1 MRDKVRHLDKK
12 SVHDIIICVAK
23 FFWVRG
29 FSVVSAPSLHILL
42 YLFMG
47 KRSDQLTLPGWGSCA
62 DLVRNRG
69 VLCSWCN
76 LFKSDVGTSYQRNLQ
91 HRVVLT
97 KKKLSRVDEVKDP
110 LSAVRSRMGRLG
122 EPIEMAKLMAFMVS
136 DDNAY
141 MSGSEIVSDGG
152 LGAIPEATL
161 PASTLLDTQ

>member
-1 MRDKVRHLDKK
+1 M
-12 SVHDIIICVAK
+12 
-23 FFWVRG
+23 
-29 FSVVSAPSLHILL
+29 
-42 YLFMG
+42 
-47 KRSDQLTLPGWGSCA
+47 GSCA

-97 KKKLSRVDEVKDP
+97 KKTFRVDEVKDP

-141 MSGSEIVSDGG
+141 MSGSEIVSDGV
-152 LGAIPEATL
+152 LGAIPETTL